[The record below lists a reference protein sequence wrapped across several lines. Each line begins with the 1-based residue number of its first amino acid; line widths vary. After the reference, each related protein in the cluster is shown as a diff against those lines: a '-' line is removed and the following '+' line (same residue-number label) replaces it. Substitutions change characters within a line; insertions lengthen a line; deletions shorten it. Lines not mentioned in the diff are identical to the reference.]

1 MDATTFAIV
10 GAGVF
15 GLSTAFHL
23 RRMYPAAKIF
33 LIDRTRGDDANRG
46 AATSDFNKII
56 RADYPDPVYM
66 KIALDAQES
75 WRTDPV
81 FKPYYHECGMLFAE
95 EIGMGRASFKNYR
108 DLGVETQSEILTKEG
123 ALARFPI
130 FQDANWSGVNENYFN
145 PQSGW
150 GEADGAVASFFAA
163 TCNAGVTFIKANAE
177 RLVLDSEGNCTGVF
191 ISEGG
196 GQTREFLADRTI
208 LCVGAFTEKFLADTA
223 PERSE
228 LQVNGR
234 LIAAAAV
241 QCKAT
246 YPPEEEEKLSKAPV
260 HFLGMWH
267 THGESIPPFNGRL
280 KFNCEVSFTNM
291 TYHDGLDKDISIPPP
306 AESQSTWSQNVPEGL
321 KQEVANV
328 VRNTYGSYV
337 PGIDIESYRVCWDA
351 VSPNQDFII
360 DYHPKCKN
368 LVIASAGSFH
378 SWKFLPNIGEYVV
391 KRVFNTLEEDLV
403 RKWAWDRENTGSA
416 CEMYDPSRDMKA
428 IGPFE
433 GWPRTESSES
443 ITQPARTQDGE
454 VKDNTY
460 TLWNSRCLI
469 Q

>member
-1 MDATTFAIV
+1 MQASMDAATIAIV

-23 RRMYPAAKIF
+23 RRMYLDVKLV
-33 LIDRTRGDDANRG
+33 LIDRTRGDDTSRG
-46 AATSDFNKII
+46 AAASDLNKII
-56 RADYPDPVYM
+56 RADYPDPVHM
-66 KIALDAQES
+66 KMALDAQDS
-75 WRTDPV
+75 WRADPV
-81 FKPYYHECGMLFAE
+81 FKSYYHEFGMLFTE
-95 EIGMGRASFKNYR
+95 DMGIGRASFDNYQV
-108 DLGVETQSEILTKEG
+108 LGVETWSEILNKEE
-123 ALARFPI
+123 AVTRFP
-130 FQDANWSGVNENYFN
+130 
-145 PQSGW
+145 SGW
-150 GEADGAVASFFAA
+150 AEADGAVASFFAA

-177 RLVLDSEGNCTGVF
+177 KLVLDSDGNWTGVM
-191 ISEGG
+191 ISEEG

-208 LCVGAFTEKFLADTA
+208 LCVGAYTDKFLANTS
-223 PERSE
+223 PGRSE

-267 THGESIPPFNGRL
+267 THGETIPPFNSRL

-291 TYHDGLDKDISIPPP
+291 TQHDGLGENISIPPS
-306 AESQSTWSQNVPEGL
+306 AETQSTWSQNVPEGL
-321 KQEVANV
+321 KEELANV
-328 VRNTYGSYV
+328 VRNTHGSYV
-337 PGIDIESYRVCWDA
+337 PGIKIESYRMCWDA
-351 VSPNQDFII
+351 ASPNQDFII

-403 RKWAWDRENTGSA
+403 RKWAWNRENTGSA

-428 IGPFE
+428 IGPFK
-433 GWPRTESSES
+433 GWPKTQSPEGLTEPS
-443 ITQPARTQDGE
+443 
-454 VKDNTY
+454 
-460 TLWNSRCLI
+460 
-469 Q
+469 